1 MSTLMEMLSYS
12 TAPLYL
18 DKNSLPFNTLSE
30 EYMRIS
36 LAELSWCVVIGEI
49 PEFDTP

>member
-1 MSTLMEMLSYS
+1 MEMLSCS

-18 DKNSLPFNTLSE
+18 DKNSLPFNTPSE
-30 EYMRIS
+30 EYIKIS
-36 LAELSWCVVIGEI
+36 LAELSWRVVIRDI